1 MKYEIRSDPADS
13 SKYLYMTKGNGTA
26 AADFKNGFQTYLTED
41 KTKALK
47 PHHVRF
53 SFASGDIN
61 KEDTNLR
68 LMLIGDNNVKFHM
81 FYFNYNR
88 ELMIKQ

>member
-13 SKYLYMTKGNGTA
+13 SKYLYMEKASTSA
-26 AADFKNGFQTYLTED
+26 EADFKNGFQTYLTED
-41 KTKALK
+41 ATKALK

-53 SFASGDIN
+53 SFASGDLN

-68 LMLIGDNNVKFHM
+68 LMLIGANVKFHM
-81 FYFNYNR
+81 F
-88 ELMIKQ
+88 

>member
-1 MKYEIRSDPADS
+1 
-13 SKYLYMTKGNGTA
+13 MTKAANTA
-26 AADFKNGFQTYLTED
+26 AADFKNGFQTYLEED
-41 KTKALK
+41 TTKALK

-68 LMLIGDNNVKFHM
+68 LMLIGADNVKFDM

-88 ELMIKQ
+88 VLMIKQ